1 MEQENTQNELEQDCR
16 SKRQIRKEQK
26 ALQRSL
32 ILEQKQAK
40 KLEKQEKKK
49 QKKELKRLR
58 K

>member
-1 MEQENTQNELEQDCR
+1 MFFVEQENTQNELEQDCR

-49 QKKELKRLR
+49 QK
-58 K
+58 